1 LVGFPGVRRKR
12 EDELHDEQSSWL
24 AGRVVVT
31 YRQVE
36 RFATQLPETVAA
48 MSYGTPSLKVNRK
61 FLARLR
67 TEMADELDPDGGPY
81 GEVLVLKLADLGHK
95 AALLAADTA
104 AFFTLPHYDGHAS
117 VLVRLDRVDPD
128 ELSELILESWH
139 ALAPRRAIALV
150 PNEPRPLTTDP
161 AE

>member
-1 LVGFPGVRRKR
+1 M
-12 EDELHDEQSSWL
+12 
-24 AGRVVVT
+24 VT

-36 RFATQLPETVAA
+36 RFTTQLPETVAA

-67 TEMADELDPDGGPY
+67 TEMADEVDPDGAPY
-81 GEVLVLKLADLGHK
+81 GEVLVLKLADLGEK
-95 AALLAADTA
+95 AALLSGDAG

-139 ALAPRRAIALV
+139 TLAPRRAIALV
-150 PNEPRPLTTDP
+150 PNHLTAMAP
-161 AE
+161 GPVE